1 MEISLYTN
9 VLRRSARFWCVHYS
23 SVVLQKLSHS
33 HKIPYLKWHLPDL
46 VPSFCLLFVGL
57 QSQSQGSITLKI
69 IPAIKEE
76 DRFKESKVNVI
87 TFYLNVIGQKR

>member
-23 SVVLQKLSHS
+23 SFVLQKLSHS
-33 HKIPYLKWHLPDL
+33 LKISYLKRHLRDL
-46 VPSFCLLFVGL
+46 LSLIIFVRL

-76 DRFKESKVNVI
+76 DRFSESKVNVI
-87 TFYLNVIGQKR
+87 TLFESHRTE